1 MSTQY
6 FTYILAGSAA
16 TSSRSRGSSNFP
28 IGALAM
34 LLLLMSVK
42 CWVREVGLFAVAT
55 HIVAS
60 VHIVLAATFTAQNFV
75 ALGLHLIHERLA
87 TIWVIMHLIVAVCI
101 GFIGLE
107 GRPWLV
113 LHLVYLLGLGK
124 LRLAVGLLLGHLLE
138 LGLVRLLL
146 LVGVGIL
153 VH

>member
-1 MSTQY
+1 
-6 FTYILAGSAA
+6 
-16 TSSRSRGSSNFP
+16 
-28 IGALAM
+28 
-34 LLLLMSVK
+34 
-42 CWVREVGLFAVAT
+42 
-55 HIVAS
+55 
-60 VHIVLAATFTAQNFV
+60 
-75 ALGLHLIHERLA
+75 
-87 TIWVIMHLIVAVCI
+87 VAVCI